1 MGKNLENF
9 FFVKDFQFLFITQ
22 RKVLPRFTLGLQK
35 HTYADNT
42 LKNYLNKITLQI
54 FVGEMHIYIYIWNT
68 HTHNTPYISKFV
80 DEQILMYN
88 FTLKE
93 INV

>member
-1 MGKNLENF
+1 MKNN
-9 FFVKDFQFLFITQ
+9 
-22 RKVLPRFTLGLQK
+22 
-35 HTYADNT
+35 
-42 LKNYLNKITLQI
+42 LNKITLQI